1 MNAQKKK
8 KCFEFF
14 TLGGSQRWE
23 DVFFYQ
29 KWRIQRN
36 YKTKK
41 YRLLDNWDIRRES
54 GSFDDCYK
62 TFLKKIEIYQLG
74 RQRGHMVI
82 MLHGIGE
89 SKNIFKPLWREVI
102 KYNFH
107 VAAVN
112 YPSTY
117 KRIDAHV
124 RQLDFFLNH
133 LEDVKEISFIT
144 KGSGAL
150 ILRKLLYF
158 DADWKKRIKV
168 KRIIEINPI
177 SNGSNFWKNVSRFSW
192 IKKLIGPILTDI
204 TPSGAKKIPQYAPQY
219 QVGILVCE
227 TYLSRILSFLPQKFR
242 KYLPFYEEYMHEGAK
257 DMTKILAPTMR
268 SLHSMETAS
277 KCVKFL
283 KSGEF

>member
-1 MNAQKKK
+1 MKKRA

-36 YKTKK
+36 YKTKE

-62 TFLKKIEIYQLG
+62 KFLQVIEIYQLS

-82 MLHGIGE
+82 MLHGLGE

-102 KYNFH
+102 KYGFS
-107 VAAVN
+107 AAAIN

-117 KRIDAHV
+117 KRLDSHV

-133 LEDVKEISFIT
+133 LEDVSEISFVT
-144 KGSGAL
+144 HGSGSL

-158 DADWKKRIKV
+158 DAEWKKRMKIRKIV
-168 KRIIEINPI
+168 EINPL
-177 SNGSNFWKNVSRFSW
+177 SKGSSCWDKF
-192 IKKLIGPILTDI
+192 KKLKIGQKIFGPILTDL
-204 TPSGAKKIPQYAPQY
+204 TPVAAQKIPEYSKKTR
-219 QVGILVCE
+219 VGIIHCE
-227 TYLSRILSFLPQKFR
+227 PHFIKACAFLPQCLKN
-242 KYLPFYEEYMHEGAK
+242 YLPYFEDYQHGDVKEIVK
-257 DMTKILAPTMR
+257 TR
-268 SLHSMETAS
+268 SSKLFSPFSAETNS

-283 KSGEF
+283 KEGEF

>member
-1 MNAQKKK
+1 MAKK

-36 YKTKK
+36 YKTKQ
-41 YRLLDNWDIRRES
+41 YRLLDNWDIRRTE

-62 TFLKKIEIYQLG
+62 KFLEVIEIYQLS

-82 MLHGIGE
+82 MLHGIAQ
-89 SKNIFKPLWREVI
+89 SKNIFKPLWREVT
-102 KYNFH
+102 KYGFM
-107 VAAVN
+107 VAALN

-117 KRIDAHV
+117 KKVDSHV

-133 LEDVKEISFIT
+133 LEDVSDISFVT
-144 KGSGAL
+144 YGSGNL

-158 DADWKKRIKV
+158 DAEWKKKIKLH
-168 KRIIEINPI
+168 KIIEINPN
-177 SNGSNFWKNVSRFSW
+177 SQGSAFWKRMSKKKW
-192 IKKLIGPILTDI
+192 AKKLFGPILGDLI
-204 TPSGAKKIPQYAPQY
+204 PAGAQKIPEYNKKY
-219 QVGILVCE
+219 KVGII
-227 TYLSRILSFLPQKFR
+227 TAKSLPIQLCHW
-242 KYLPFYEEYMHEGAK
+242 LPKGLRNYFPFFEEYAHGGIKAVTEIKSRTLSVLGA
-257 DMTKILAPTMR
+257 PEV
-268 SLHSMETAS
+268 SS

-283 KSGEF
+283 KEGEF